1 MSVLQCEKERYLIVG
16 FNLPDE
22 DREVLDTQRGV
33 IVDFLVGPLD
43 GGLWIS
49 ARKMLSN

>member
-1 MSVLQCEKERYLIVG
+1 MLKCEKEHYLVVG

-22 DREVLDTQRGV
+22 DREVLDAQCGV
-33 IVDFLVGPLD
+33 IVDFLVGPLY

-49 ARKMLSN
+49 ARKKG